1 MDLSNLRLS
10 RIAAHYIPRKS
21 ASDRDQDPNYG
32 EELIDL
38 GQSAQDILTR
48 RVTEVLGN
56 PSFSVEMDILDDG
69 EESTFQESVPL
80 IRGDEQSFIDRS
92 CNIADHLNAAQQ
104 SSNIP
109 GSVLL
114 VAGGYVGADQNNVV
128 ALVKAETQDGFSLYT
143 SEGNIR
149 VDFIDDL
156 FLTPDQKLYKVGLLV
171 EVEENSLGDPLRST
185 EDFEILVYDS
195 NLRQRGDA
203 AKYFYRTFLG
213 CDYARSGKQ
222 LTKSFFQ
229 QHQEYFDTLD
239 IDSEE
244 RKDLKTHLYS
254 YLKLDQDYISTTDFA
269 DNYISGERRPSY
281 MQFMREHDLPER
293 AIEKDLSL
301 VESSLKNRQ
310 IRFRNGVVLRARADN
325 FDEKVQVEDEEPD
338 ATVVRVLA
346 EIEEQT

>member
-1 MDLSNLRLS
+1 MDLSNLRFS
-10 RIAAHYIPRKS
+10 RIAVHYIPRKS
-21 ASDRDQDPNYG
+21 ASDTDQDPEYG
-32 EELIDL
+32 DELIDL
-38 GQSAQDILTR
+38 GQGARDILTR

-56 PSFSVEMDILDDG
+56 PSFSVEMDVLEYG
-69 EESTFQESVPL
+69 EESTFQESAPL
-80 IRGDEQSFIDRS
+80 IRADERNFIDGS
-92 CNIADHLNAAQQ
+92 CNIADHLNNAQQ

-109 GSVLL
+109 SSVLL
-114 VAGGYVGADQNNVV
+114 VAGGHVGTDQNNAV
-128 ALVKAETQDGFSLYT
+128 ALIKAETQDGFSLYT
-143 SEGNIR
+143 SEGDIR
-149 VDFIDDL
+149 VEFIDDL
-156 FLTPDQKLYKVGLLV
+156 FLTPDQKLYKVGLFV
-171 EVEENSLGDPLRST
+171 EIEEESLGDPLRST
-185 EDFEILVYDS
+185 EDFEVLVYDS

-213 CDYARSGKQ
+213 CDYAKSGKQ

-229 QHQEYFDTLD
+229 QHQKYFDTLD
-239 IDSEE
+239 VDSDE

-269 DNYISGERRPSY
+269 DNYISAERRPSY
-281 MQFMREHDLPER
+281 MQFMTEHDLPEG

-310 IRFRNGVVLRARADN
+310 IRFGNGVVLRAQADN

-346 EIEEQT
+346 EIEEQS